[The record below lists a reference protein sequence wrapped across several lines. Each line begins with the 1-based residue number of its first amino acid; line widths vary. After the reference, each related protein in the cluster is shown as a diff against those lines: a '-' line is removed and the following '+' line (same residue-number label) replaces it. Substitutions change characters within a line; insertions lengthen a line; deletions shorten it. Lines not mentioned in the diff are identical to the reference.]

1 MDKKCEEMYQKLIL
15 LLYTKEIQEFLKT
28 LIEIMKEAAEK

>member
-1 MDKKCEEMYQKLIL
+1 L